1 MKYKNTDLESFYYLT
16 WSTLM
21 LGKGR
26 TIMLASGGTQGKVRL
41 FHPEQERPPSTKEWR
56 LQKGRDHQLVGVSL
70 REAFVALLWDQ
81 RRVGLAQGHQRAN
94 PALKRWCGAQPLVA
108 TVPWVREHLQYR
120 VERHQRVVGN
130 KLIRK
135 DRIN

>member
-1 MKYKNTDLESFYYLT
+1 MA
-16 WSTLM
+16 ST
-21 LGKGR
+21 
-26 TIMLASGGTQGKVRL
+26 
-41 FHPEQERPPSTKEWR
+41 
-56 LQKGRDHQLVGVSL
+56 KGRDHQLVGVSL

-81 RRVGLAQGHQRAN
+81 RRVGLALGHQRAN

-130 KLIRK
+130 KLIQK